1 MNWGNAIVRKVTTNE
16 AGLITFMPTAA
27 FLTCLGFSSL

>member
-16 AGLITFMPTAA
+16 AGLITDLELELHRQA
-27 FLTCLGFSSL
+27 